1 MADQTPD
8 LPWNLLTS
16 NLHWTSPD
24 HCNCGLKNLLPM
36 HKENQSND
44 FNEFV
49 KMLAGT
55 LETHAVKERKKYP
68 DHYDPPEDTDF
79 VIDEALANKIT
90 PTVHRWYDLTFKD
103 EACDETSCYNSHEDS
118 CHCPPFPPYQKTAAA
133 FCQPFGW
140 PDCYEFFPQE
150 ESGFFNCEI
159 VKTLLIYGEM
169 DPILRVCAHP
179 SVAMENWHSVKQCN
193 CEVSFDHRSKTQ

>member
-24 HCNCGLKNLLPM
+24 YCNCGLKNLLPM
-36 HKENQSND
+36 HNENQSND

-55 LETHAVKERKKYP
+55 IETHAVKERKKYA

-103 EACDETSCYNSHEDS
+103 KACDETSCYNSHEDS

-140 PDCYEFFPQE
+140 PDCFEFFPQE
-150 ESGFFNCEI
+150 KSGFFNCEI

-179 SVAMENWHSVKQCN
+179 SVAMKNWHSVQAM
-193 CEVSFDHRSKTQ
+193 